1 MPPAGSTPLAL
12 SATFVPLA
20 TGFAGIELALIDGA
34 AGAAGGAI
42 GTVTV
47 AVAGV
52 VELLP
57 PTLTWKVRLVLLA
70 TIGAEKLVVINEGVP
85 SETTGSPGFTI
96 CVHVNGPFA
105 GLLPAALKVTAVPA
119 TIGVAAAV

>member
-12 SATFVPLA
+12 NVTFVPLA
-20 TGFAGIELALIDGA
+20 TGFAGDELAFTDGG
-34 AGAAGGAI
+34 AGATGGAM

-52 VELLP
+52 VELVP
-57 PTLTWKVRLVLLA
+57 PTLTWKVKLVLLA
-70 TIGAEKLVVINEGVP
+70 TVGAEKLVVISEGVP

-96 CVHVNGPFA
+96 CIHVNGPFE
-105 GLLPAALKVTAVPA
+105 GVLPAALKVTAVPA
-119 TIGVAAAV
+119 TMGVAAAV